1 MPSRIMLLAAQTVPE
16 GRVFALDFQTLSG
29 IVIQLINGIILAAA
43 LSYILYKPVQEFMR
57 RRTERIQSK
66 LDDAEAMMAKA
77 NELKAEYEQKMQG
90 IEKERAELLEAAR
103 LQVAEE
109 SSVILENA
117 REEASQIKEQAL
129 ESLAEEKKRLKEEKT
144 HLYIIELAT
153 LLAEKYIM
161 EKLMMR
167 LKIGCWKKQLRS
179 WRKQNGSIKGSLC

>member
-77 NELKAEYEQKMQG
+77 Y
-90 IEKERAELLEAAR
+90 
-103 LQVAEE
+103 
-109 SSVILENA
+109 
-117 REEASQIKEQAL
+117 
-129 ESLAEEKKRLKEEKT
+129 
-144 HLYIIELAT
+144 
-153 LLAEKYIM
+153 
-161 EKLMMR
+161 
-167 LKIGCWKKQLRS
+167 
-179 WRKQNGSIKGSLC
+179 